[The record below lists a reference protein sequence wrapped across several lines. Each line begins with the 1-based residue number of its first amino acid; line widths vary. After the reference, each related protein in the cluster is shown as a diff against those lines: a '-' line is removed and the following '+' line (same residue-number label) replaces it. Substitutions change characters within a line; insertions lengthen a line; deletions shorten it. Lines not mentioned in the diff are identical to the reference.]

1 MGSGN
6 IAARLKRTVDPVSSA
21 LNAVGTGVLFAL
33 MLLTVAD
40 VVLRHRFTLNQPIP
54 GVFELTELTM
64 VVVVFFGLAFTA
76 SKKGHIAVDLVV
88 ARLPQRW
95 QGAVD
100 SLTGLLSL
108 GVFALIIWQSA
119 IFALEAVL
127 AYYEVTDILDIPVFL
142 FKLLVPL
149 GALVLWFQLVVSLLE
164 SLRKA
169 AGR

>member
-1 MGSGN
+1 M
-6 IAARLKRTVDPVSSA
+6 KRTVDPVSSV

-33 MLLTVAD
+33 MLLTFAD

-54 GVFELTELTM
+54 GVFELTELAM
-64 VVVVFFGLAFTA
+64 VVIVFFGLAYTA
-76 SKKGHIAVDLVV
+76 SQKGHIAVDLVV
-88 ARLPQRW
+88 AKLPQRW

-108 GVFALIIWQSA
+108 GVFALIIWQST
-119 IFALEAVL
+119 IFAYEAVL
-127 AYYEVTDILDIPVFL
+127 HHEVTDILDIPVFY
-142 FKLLVPL
+142 FKFLVPL
-149 GALVLWFQLVVSLLE
+149 GALVLSFQLVISLLE

>member
-1 MGSGN
+1 
-6 IAARLKRTVDPVSSA
+6 LKRVFDPISSA

-40 VVLRHRFTLNQPIP
+40 VILRHRFTINQPIP

-88 ARLPQRW
+88 AKLPHRW
-95 QGAVD
+95 QGVID
-100 SLTGLLSL
+100 SFTSLLSL

-119 IFALEAVL
+119 IFAYEAVT
-127 AYYEVTDILDIPVFL
+127 YHEVTDILDIPIF
-142 FKLLVPL
+142 FFRFLVPL
-149 GALVLWFQLVVSLLE
+149 GALVLWFQLLVSLLE